1 MTKPVHVGTLIE
13 RLDFYAEDMD
23 DDDKLPWHFFDDMRQ
38 SIAEIRNRDAEIER
52 LRAREAELVGAL
64 GLYERVTT
72 SHVDGRDLL
81 EELQPSAWHHCDIV
95 VRIGGKDCRF
105 LGDWLKGVWYARKNA
120 RALTAARQEP
130 S

>member
-1 MTKPVHVGTLIE
+1 MGEDLAGDLRHSALLLGYANTRIFLTIVERARMAGQFERAAAELE
-13 RLDFYAEDMD
+13 RL
-23 DDDKLPWHFFDDMRQ
+23 Q
-38 SIAEIRNRDAEIER
+38 
-52 LRAREAELVGAL
+52 AREAELVGAL

-81 EELQPSAWHHCDIV
+81 EELQPSAWHYCDIV

-120 RALTAARQEP
+120 RVLTAARQEP
-130 S
+130 SHG